1 MVGKTSGNSV
11 WIEAVSPNFP
21 VAFEFAAMHSQQQ
34 QEQKIHNGMS
44 LCTRRMAKTKKSDT
58 TQVWRRCGEIGSIKG
73 GKTREFSEQ
82 IFGNSPVSEEK
93 KNWEQLCLNLRACKI
108 VPCTWNSGSV
118 WKGAGSRTRFWR
130 PCELTAN

>member
-1 MVGKTSGNSV
+1 M

-58 TQVWRRCGEIGSIKG
+58 TQVWRRCGEIGSLLCCWWECEMVPLLWRTFWLFLKKQKKMQQLSLSIYRREM
-73 GKTREFSEQ
+73 KTWSQMFIAAGISPDVLQ
-82 IFGNSPVSEEK
+82 QGN
-93 KNWEQLCLNLRACKI
+93 
-108 VPCTWNSGSV
+108 G
-118 WKGAGSRTRFWR
+118 
-130 PCELTAN
+130 